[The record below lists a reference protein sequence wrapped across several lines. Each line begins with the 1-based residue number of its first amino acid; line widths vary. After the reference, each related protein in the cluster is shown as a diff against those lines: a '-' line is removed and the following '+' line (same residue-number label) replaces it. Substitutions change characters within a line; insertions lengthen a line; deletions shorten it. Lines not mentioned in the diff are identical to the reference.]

1 MTKRIGVII
10 LPLLI
15 LMSISFAQSP
25 KVLTGI
31 KFYEGKWADALIKS
45 KKEGKPI
52 FLDISASWCGP
63 CKLLKRNTFTDKA
76 VGEFFNKNF
85 INVELDGEV
94 GEGKQLAQ
102 YYNLEAYPS
111 LFFVNGQNKIIH
123 KSLGYMT
130 PEALIELGKVALT
143 KK

>member
-1 MTKRIGVII
+1 MTKRIGVIL

-15 LMSISFAQSP
+15 LMSISFAQTP
-25 KVLTGI
+25 KATTGI
-31 KFYEGKWADALIKS
+31 KFFEGKWADALVKS

-76 VGEFFNKNF
+76 VGDFFNKNF

-111 LFFVNGQNKIIH
+111 LFFVNGQNKVIH

-130 PEALIELGKVALT
+130 PNDLIEVGKVALT